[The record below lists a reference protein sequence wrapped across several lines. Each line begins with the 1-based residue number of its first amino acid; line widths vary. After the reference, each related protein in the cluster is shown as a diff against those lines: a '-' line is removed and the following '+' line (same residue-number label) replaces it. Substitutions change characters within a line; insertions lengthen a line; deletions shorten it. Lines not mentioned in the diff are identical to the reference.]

1 MADNTIELALTLD
14 ESNVT
19 SGLKNISSDLGKIE
33 DSASSA
39 ENSLDNA
46 FQTGK
51 IRQYE
56 RETNKAANA
65 NKRLDRNVKQTTRSQ
80 SRNVR
85 ATNAATSALSRY
97 IGVNNKA
104 ISGIRGVGSAM
115 AATPFGIF
123 IAGFVAVSTALDFL
137 GIDLFSTNDA
147 MNELIESTKALTAE
161 TDKLTEAN
169 EKTAQKQYIERLKAQ
184 GATVEEVAEATAKGL
199 EKTRKK
205 NLSIM
210 DGLVD
215 KNNEIIMQIASV
227 ENEVAKASGQY
238 GDFVKE
244 ALAVRTAALEAEQA
258 KNVAL
263 IEKLSLENQ
272 DLNTK
277 ELKQFVDAQKQKSD
291 ARKRAND
298 QRIKEEARL
307 SKELQAIQ
315 EKILKEE
322 IKTRLEL
329 VIDAQQKEIEVRE
342 SQADEQI
349 KSVNSL
355 FDRQREILAKQ
366 IKDEA
371 QLNTK
376 LAALAVQ
383 QKNLIT
389 GIETDKQNDLKGI
402 RKKYRDEDVKDFKD
416 FLSNIVNQSL
426 ANTKTRIEIERAKF
440 ATQQEMDRKTFFEV
454 EHTEKEITAFKQGQ
468 NEARLRNEKNLQIA
482 ILEAILKAGQAKTKL
497 EKDLIKAQ
505 IDQLKAEV
513 DNVGVDE
520 GGTTESKGGFGLF
533 KMLGID
539 ITPEAQQA
547 AVDELKKLGSTVLD
561 ELSKQA
567 GQRAQIAA
575 DQIAQSDRELT
586 RLNSNLDRE
595 IRLLENGD
603 AANIERQ
610 KQAIAEQEELRKKAI
625 ADQKKAQQAQFAID
639 TASQTVNLITASTEI
654 FKNLSAGFP
663 YTLPLAIGAVAAMFG
678 AFAASRVQAAK
689 AVGLAEGGIIP
700 LGRDDRQNTTSGY
713 RVGDTN
719 MFVGGGEYVTPV
731 AQTRDSIGLLK
742 AIHKGELTDVDLD
755 AVHQAKNKGLTASV
769 VKRTEVRNNGQKE
782 VYKEVMREAIK
793 EQTSELGK
801 HLRTLVDKPTIF
813 QLSNGDLVREYV
825 DSNGNKTRLTTKAKD
840 LG

>member
-137 GIDLFSTNDA
+137 GIDLFTTDDA
-147 MNELIESTKALTAE
+147 MNKLVERTKELTAE
-161 TDKLTEAN
+161 TEKLTEAN
-169 EKTAQKQYIERLKAQ
+169 EKQAQKLAIEELKAR
-184 GATVEEVAEATAKGL
+184 GAAIEDINAAISNA
-199 EKTRKK
+199 RKK
-205 NLSIM
+205 SSEENFKLLEDTYDKEQALLKSI
-210 DGLVD
+210 GILET
-215 KNNEIIMQIASV
+215 NIANEFISNSKKIDY
-227 ENEVAKASGQY
+227 K
-238 GDFVKE
+238 KE
-244 ALAVRTAALEAEQA
+244 LELREAELENTLA
-258 KNVAL
+258 TRR
-263 IEKLSLENQ
+263 KLSLANKGLNIEEVKQ
-272 DLNTK
+272 DK
-277 ELKQFVDAQKQKSD
+277 ESYDKKAALRRA
-291 ARKRAND
+291 AND
-298 QRIKEEARL
+298 RRIKEEARL

-539 ITPEAQQA
+539 ITPEAQQS

-782 VYKEVMREAIK
+782 VYKEVMRESIK